1 MRIKNEIAKG
11 DGGGGVV
18 NIYLG
23 LQEVHTPYTM
33 ALLGVYIHCTFD
45 WVVTTNSNICQLL
58 GYNVNQ
64 LPMKH
69 LIYM

>member
-1 MRIKNEIAKG
+1 MRTKNEIAKG
-11 DGGGGVV
+11 DGGWGS
-18 NIYLG
+18 ISILDYRKSIP
-23 LQEVHTPYTM
+23 HTM

>member
-11 DGGGGVV
+11 DGGGGK
-18 NIYLG
+18 YLYWIIG
-23 LQEVHTPYTM
+23 SPYPHTM
-33 ALLGVYIHCTFD
+33 ALKLGVYIHCTFD

>member
-1 MRIKNEIAKG
+1 MRIKNEITKG
-11 DGGGGVV
+11 DGGGGK
-18 NIYLG
+18 YLSWFTG
-23 LQEVHTPYTM
+23 SPYPHTM